1 MKVLKKILNW
11 ISVILLFG
19 GVGLMVFAYYTN
31 KPFLNYISG
40 LLADAKFGTT
50 LKQMLIGIGM
60 VFAALLLFSLSLRIG
75 GKIRKKEKERQ
86 AAEKERQKEEEKKN
100 QELRA
105 QAEAAR
111 AEAEKMRQEAEKA
124 QAQLRSM
131 DTASINTEEVQK
143 Q

>member
-1 MKVLKKILNW
+1 
-11 ISVILLFG
+11 
-19 GVGLMVFAYYTN
+19 
-31 KPFLNYISG
+31 
-40 LLADAKFGTT
+40 
-50 LKQMLIGIGM
+50 M
-60 VFAALLLFSLSLRIG
+60 VFAALLLFSLSLRVG